1 MSETMSEMWS
11 SLLERQSYVSFLISF
26 PLAIHLHTHTC
37 TDGPRGCKECGTHS
51 IKRGGNGKGFCLQI
65 LERGN
70 TTCPCDFHKKASE
83 REIAR
88 VKRHARRT

>member
-1 MSETMSEMWS
+1 MWP
-11 SLLERQSYVSFLISF
+11 SLFERESYVSFSLLPLIPTF
-26 PLAIHLHTHTC
+26 QHIH

-51 IKRGGNGKGFCLQI
+51 VKLGGNGKGFCLQI
-65 LERGN
+65 LPPGN